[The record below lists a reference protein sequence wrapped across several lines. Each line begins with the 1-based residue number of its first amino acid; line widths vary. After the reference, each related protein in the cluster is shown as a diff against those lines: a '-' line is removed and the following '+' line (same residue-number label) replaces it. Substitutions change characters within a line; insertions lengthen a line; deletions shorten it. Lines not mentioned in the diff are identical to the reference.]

1 MGSGS
6 SGRNAIK
13 VSFQRDYSAT
23 VRGQSHNPIV
33 IPAPLP
39 PQSMESQVERWSQ
52 EAAELR
58 AAAAA
63 LPPGAPGVD
72 EVGERQN
79 AVGTRIV
86 RLIEPLK
93 ERRRVLLAAKELQQ
107 LGHELED
114 ELVSWDWD

>member
-1 MGSGS
+1 
-6 SGRNAIK
+6 
-13 VSFQRDYSAT
+13 
-23 VRGQSHNPIV
+23 
-33 IPAPLP
+33 
-39 PQSMESQVERWSQ
+39 MESQVEQWSQ
-52 EAAELR
+52 EAGELR
-58 AAAAA
+58 AAVAA

-114 ELVSWDWD
+114 ELVRWGGGLGWDYGRVGVGLRRD